1 MPTAQ
6 TSLNTSPAVL
16 KYSCV
21 LVNSTMPSLRS
32 SYSIINFDER
42 SITVNQFVFDNLIV
56 LRARV
61 AQYGRNISIL
71 IYRFMKGIKNFL

>member
-1 MPTAQ
+1 MPTAHA
-6 TSLNTSPAVL
+6 SLNTSLAVV

-42 SITVNQFVFDNLIV
+42 SITVNQFVFDYLIV

-61 AQYGRNISIL
+61 ATRLKHFSIDLSFYERN
-71 IYRFMKGIKNFL
+71 